1 MGFWHVSYMEHHE
14 DLFFEVFEEEP
25 VPTVYA
31 CPQCAATFD
40 THELLRDH
48 QFEGHPIRKPALLFK
63 GMPIGKMGIK
73 VVRPTEIED
82 WQVVDASI
90 AFFDGRSVEVDA
102 VGCLLS
108 QASDGIYEVELVDG
122 PGRWIATIDVAV
134 PAAEDLEACDAAFGS
149 MMASHELSLQA
160 VQRFVDDTRRL
171 STVSGYRDGIATYL
185 QGVVLREGL
194 GGSWVEKSEYRNL
207 YERSHALL
215 APYDRHLATS
225 ICSLVSFHFNDF
237 SAARRL
243 SSSLRVSWAAE
254 RFERLLASDRSHP
267 SWGEEGR
274 FSLDVAIT
282 DDDLEAI
289 LAWTCSAGS
298 ITSPQLLSRMEEA
311 HGRIEKLDRT
321 KVGILIAEAYLKSGD
336 PARGV
341 PYARDLVHDHLA
353 GSWASDYLDLVGA
366 V

>member
-14 DLFFEVFEEEP
+14 DLFFEVLEEEP

-63 GMPIGKMGIK
+63 GMPIGKLGIK